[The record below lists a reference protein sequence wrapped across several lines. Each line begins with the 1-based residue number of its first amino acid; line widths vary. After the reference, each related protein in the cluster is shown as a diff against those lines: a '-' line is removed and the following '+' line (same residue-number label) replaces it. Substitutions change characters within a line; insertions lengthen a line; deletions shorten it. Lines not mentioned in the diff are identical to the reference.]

1 MTDLQK
7 HVEAP
12 GRADLVKQVS
22 EKIKETGVDYIYS
35 VHLGYRPNYG

>member
-1 MTDLQK
+1 MTDLEA

-22 EKIKETGVDYIYS
+22 EKIKETGVKLNFAARVD
-35 VHLGYRPNYG
+35 G